1 MAKNP
6 RWNLKGDRDRVRSL
20 LFLFV
25 LKRLNHAKF
34 TAPIMED
41 KTLQFINKRRI
52 MMYRQMIN
60 FIELMVVSLMA
71 LVATSISRLTWYQT
85 VGMFFAA
92 VFMLFISIELECG
105 ESKKEEL

>member
-1 MAKNP
+1 
-6 RWNLKGDRDRVRSL
+6 
-20 LFLFV
+20 
-25 LKRLNHAKF
+25 
-34 TAPIMED
+34 MED

-71 LVATSISRLTWYQT
+71 LVVTSISMLTWYQV
-85 VGMFFAA
+85 VGMFFTA

>member
-1 MAKNP
+1 MITKLYKLVCFFSFCP
-6 RWNLKGDRDRVRSL
+6 HWSL
-20 LFLFV
+20 GAIWHGITRKKTYPF
-25 LKRLNHAKF
+25 
-34 TAPIMED
+34 MED

-71 LVATSISRLTWYQT
+71 LVATSISMLTWYQV

-92 VFMLFISIELECG
+92 IFMLFIGIELECG
-105 ESKKEEL
+105 ENKEEEL

>member
-1 MAKNP
+1 MILREIYKSFY
-6 RWNLKGDRDRVRSL
+6 GS
-20 LFLFV
+20 
-25 LKRLNHAKF
+25 
-34 TAPIMED
+34 
-41 KTLQFINKRRI
+41 KTLHFINKRRI

-71 LVATSISRLTWYQT
+71 IVATSISRLTWYQI

-105 ESKKEEL
+105 ENKEEEL